1 MTSVIGL
8 DFGGTSIK
16 GGHAHADG
24 TVVAEDSIPIEI
36 EAGAE
41 SVIERVADL
50 ARRLG
55 ATSSSLLGVG
65 CAGLIDRASGTLIDS
80 PNLKPLV
87 GKQLAREIAARL
99 GGNPE
104 QAVFENDANV
114 AALGESWLGAGQ
126 SARDMMLVTLGTGVG
141 GGIVL
146 GGELFVGPTGNAG
159 EIGHVVV
166 EPDGLVCGCSKRG
179 CLETVGSA
187 TAARRRALELG
198 LPPEAPG
205 DLIQLAAAARAAD
218 GPERK
223 LLHAV
228 GRDLGHGL
236 AYPAVLLDLS
246 LFVFGGG
253 FSAALDVLQDGIV
266 QGLDER
272 LFGERNIV
280 LRQATLGGSAGWIG
294 AAKLA
299 LDRCGSGAPR

>member
-1 MTSVIGL
+1 
-8 DFGGTSIK
+8 
-16 GGHAHADG
+16 
-24 TVVAEDSIPIEI
+24 
-36 EAGAE
+36 
-41 SVIERVADL
+41 
-50 ARRLG
+50 
-55 ATSSSLLGVG
+55 
-65 CAGLIDRASGTLIDS
+65 
-80 PNLKPLV
+80 
-87 GKQLAREIAARL
+87 
-99 GGNPE
+99 
-104 QAVFENDANV
+104 
-114 AALGESWLGAGQ
+114 
-126 SARDMMLVTLGTGVG
+126 MMLVTLGTGVG